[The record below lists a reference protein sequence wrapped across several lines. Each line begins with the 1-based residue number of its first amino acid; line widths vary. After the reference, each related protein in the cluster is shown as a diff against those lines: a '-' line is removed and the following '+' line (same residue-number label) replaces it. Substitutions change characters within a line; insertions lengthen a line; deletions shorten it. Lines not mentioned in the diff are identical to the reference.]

1 MRQSVYSPKLHLPP
15 GSWAR
20 FHSSSFGGLCCVR
33 RVASIYLRVAKFNP
47 VDTSE
52 VAQAALRLSW
62 PQISAE

>member
-1 MRQSVYSPKLHLPP
+1 MRQSVYSPKLHLPT

-20 FHSSSFGGLCCVR
+20 FHSSSFGGLCCV
-33 RVASIYLRVAKFNP
+33 ASIYLRVAKFNRA